1 MKGGGNM
8 NITGIG
14 GSNGSVINETGRV
27 EYRDIIENDIAPESP
42 LKKNR
47 DEYIPAEEDKAIGL
61 YRPTEDENG
70 MPYIDYDAPEKK
82 ESTGK
87 CTANTDRVDR
97 EIKELKEKAEQLNRQ
112 LRTASEDRRDEI
124 EKQLEEVKRQL
135 SLKDNDSYRRENA
148 VFS

>member
-1 MKGGGNM
+1 M
-8 NITGIG
+8 NISGIG
-14 GSNGSVINETGRV
+14 GTVVNETGRA
-27 EYRDIIENDIAPESP
+27 EYRDREENIITPQTP
-42 LKKNR
+42 TRKNR
-47 DEYIPAEEDKAIGL
+47 DEYIPTEEDKAIGL
-61 YRPTEDENG
+61 YRPAEDENG
-70 MPYIDYDAPEKK
+70 TPYIDYDAPDKK
-82 ESTGK
+82 EGAEK

-97 EIKELKEKAEQLNRQ
+97 EIKKLKEKAEQLGRQ

>member
-1 MKGGGNM
+1 M

-14 GSNGSVINETGRV
+14 GASGSVINETGRT
-27 EYRDIIENDIAPESP
+27 EYRDIIENDTAPEIP

-47 DEYIPAEEDKAIGL
+47 DEYIPAKEDKAIGL
-61 YRPTEDENG
+61 YRPAEDENG
-70 MPYIDYDAPEKK
+70 TPYIDYDAPDKNEGT
-82 ESTGK
+82 EK
-87 CTANTDRVDR
+87 CTVNTDRVDR
-97 EIKELKEKAEQLNRQ
+97 EIKELKEKAERLNRQ
-112 LRTASEDRRDEI
+112 LRTASEDKRSDI

>member
-1 MKGGGNM
+1 M

-14 GSNGSVINETGRV
+14 GAVNANVSETGRAG
-27 EYRDIIENDIAPESP
+27 YRGLDANAAAPETSSG
-42 LKKNR
+42 KNR
-47 DEYIPAEEDKAIGL
+47 DEYIPSEEDKAIGL
-61 YRPTEDENG
+61 YRPAEDENG
-70 MPYIDYDAPEKK
+70 TPYIDCDAPDKK
-82 ESTGK
+82 DGTEK
-87 CTANTDRVDR
+87 CTANTDRADR

-124 EKQLEEVKRQL
+124 EKQLEEVKREL